1 MDLLESIRSMKD
13 QGFSAKR
20 TLFSLKVRH
29 GSVSAE
35 MIDQVK
41 QIYELSE
48 DDLRAVLGWF
58 PQLKAKVVGKH
69 TLILCRSC
77 HKGDDT
83 FIRALA
89 QQIQTPIGGT
99 SEDGLFSLE
108 VTGCMGL
115 CALGPNAI
123 LDQQIYN
130 GITNNTVFK
139 NRILEILKERG

>member
-20 TLFSLKVRH
+20 ALFSLKVRH
-29 GSVSAE
+29 GSVSSE

-41 QIYELSE
+41 QIYGLSE
-48 DDLRAVLGWF
+48 ADLRAVLGWF
-58 PQLKAKVVGKH
+58 PQLKAKAVGKH

-83 FIRALA
+83 FIQALA
-89 QQIQTPIGGT
+89 QQIQTPLGGI

-130 GITNNTVFK
+130 GVTTNTVFK